1 MEIKNPTS
9 PRFFLVKLMIILTL
23 ALSLLVAGCN
33 DDDDDE
39 KVSLTMLETSDLH
52 NHASGYGPYADYTP
66 LDTTDSDSVR
76 GGYAR
81 LAAKI
86 KTIRQE
92 QQAKDIPVI
101 LVDSGD
107 FTMGTI
113 YDMAMQPP
121 VTLSFLDEMGYDAV
135 TLGNHEFD
143 WGPAGLATILQ
154 AAAAFGFDVP
164 IVASTLQTDPESSQD
179 DGIETLIASRM
190 IVSKHITECSNGVRI
205 GMLGMPGPDA
215 INDMPGAA
223 PVTFTT
229 DYPAIQTMVDDL
241 RNNDNVDLVIV
252 LSHGGVETDGTGD
265 DADLAQNV
273 NGIDIIASGHYHTAA
288 ESVFEINDTLIFSP
302 GSYSRGLSRLNFVFN
317 KDAGKIDSYDYT
329 LIAIDD
335 TIDGDEMIQTTLVEG
350 AETEIN
356 QALQANGLGS
366 MSDVVSTTTFDL
378 ATIAFTESNLGNF
391 AADAIRFSANQI
403 VTAVGGDPFDV
414 SVVANG
420 VIRDGLYAGKTGTI
434 TFADAY
440 AVVPLGISPVSPDI
454 PGYPLI
460 SVYVNAAEIRNACEI
475 AASISQSLGSSYY
488 LNFSGIRYGINS
500 EATPGSMVQ
509 QVSLVAPTDT
519 ETQTAGTP
527 IDITDT
533 TTLYRVVVDYYAL
546 LMMNYATDMGLPIVP
561 KDAEGTPIST
571 AALLDYRI
579 DQDPITEGIQEMKE
593 WMGVMG
599 YFQYIGQAY
608 SGQIPESVYGDA
620 GAGMGRATIMS
631 AP

>member
-1 MEIKNPTS
+1 MDMRTPTS
-9 PRFFLVKLMIILTL
+9 PRFFPVKLIIILIL
-23 ALSLLVAGCN
+23 ALSLLIAGC
-33 DDDDDE
+33 DDDDDDD
-39 KVSLTMLETSDLH
+39 KVSLTMLETSDIH

-66 LDTTDSDSVR
+66 LDTTDNDSVS
-76 GGYAR
+76 GGFAR

-86 KTIRQE
+86 KAVRQA
-92 QQAKDIPVI
+92 QQAKDIPVL
-101 LVDSGD
+101 LVDAGD

-143 WGPAGLATILQ
+143 WGPAGLAAILR
-154 AAAAFGFDVP
+154 AAGAFGFDVP
-164 IVASTLQTDPESSQD
+164 IVASTLQTDPDSSQD
-179 DGIETLIASRM
+179 DGIETLIASRA
-190 IVSKHITECSNGVRI
+190 IVSKRVINCSNGVRI
-205 GMLGMPGPDA
+205 GFLGMPGPDA

-223 PVTFTT
+223 PVTFVT

-241 RNNDNVDLVIV
+241 RNNDNVELVVV
-252 LSHGGVETDGTGD
+252 LSHGGVEPDGAGD
-265 DADLAQNV
+265 DADLAQNL
-273 NGIDIIASGHYHTAA
+273 NGIDIIASGHYHTAG
-288 ESVFEINDTLIFSP
+288 ESVFEINDTLIISP
-302 GSYSRGLSRLNFVFN
+302 GAYGKWLSRLDFVFN
-317 KDAGKIDSYDYT
+317 KDTGEIDSYDYS

-335 TIDGDEMIQTTLVEG
+335 TINGDEEIQTTLVEG

-356 QALQANGLGS
+356 QALQANGLGTI
-366 MSDVVSTTTFDL
+366 SDVVSTTTFDL

-391 AADAIRFSANQI
+391 AADAIRFSANQ
-403 VTAVGGDPFDV
+403 VATAVGGDPYDV
-414 SVVANG
+414 GVVANG
-420 VIRDGLYAGKTGTI
+420 VIRDGLYTGKTGAI

-440 AVVPLGISPVSPDI
+440 AVVPLGISPASPEI
-454 PGYPLI
+454 PGYPLM

-475 AASISQSLGSSYY
+475 SASISKSLGSSYY
-488 LNFSGIRYGINS
+488 LNFSGIRYGINPES
-500 EATPGSMVQ
+500 TPGSMVQ

-527 IDITDT
+527 IDITDA

-561 KDAEGTPIST
+561 KDVEGNPIPAS
-571 AALLDYRI
+571 ALLDYRI

-608 SGQIPESVYGDA
+608 GGQIPESVYGEA
-620 GAGMGRATIMS
+620 GAGMGRTTIIG
-631 AP
+631 AH